1 MSPNSTR
8 TAYRLSWIV
17 IALCAASALPASC
30 VLTPASMPGPTSA
43 DAPSGAAP
51 SFEESTRPPLHPE
64 ATTIHSAAAAQRE
77 MTFTLVP
84 PSRAA
89 SDRPWVPSIHE
100 RAGAAPEPNAT
111 ISLSSG
117 DWEALTS
124 GKLDA
129 FTALLQ
135 GRLKIDGDMGL
146 ATRLPALFGM

>member
-1 MSPNSTR
+1 M
-8 TAYRLSWIV
+8 
-17 IALCAASALPASC
+17 
-30 VLTPASMPGPTSA
+30 TS
-43 DAPSGAAP
+43 
-51 SFEESTRPPLHPE
+51 RPDDYFAELQQRFRPE
-64 ATTIHSAAAAQRE
+64 AAQGLNAVFQLNL
-77 MTFTLVP
+77 TGDDGGTWHLVVLDKTC
-84 PSRAA
+84 R
-89 SDRPWVPSIHE
+89 IL
-100 RAGAAPEPNAT
+100 AGAAPEPNAT